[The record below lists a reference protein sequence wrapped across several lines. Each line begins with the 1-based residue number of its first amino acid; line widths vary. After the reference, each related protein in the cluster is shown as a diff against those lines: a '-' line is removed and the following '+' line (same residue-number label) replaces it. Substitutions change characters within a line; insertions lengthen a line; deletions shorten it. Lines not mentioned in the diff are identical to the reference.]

1 MRHML
6 RFSFFAFAGSLACT
20 AAPAP
25 PTTLAPDLGRRVVAR
40 NGVVTSAH
48 PLASEAGLAMLREGG
63 NAIDAAVAAA
73 FAIGVVEPQMSG
85 VGGGGALLA
94 WFQSNRRAEYLDFY
108 ASQPTASFRDARA
121 VGRDSTSPLRIV
133 AVPGLTAGL
142 LEAHARHGRL
152 PRERVLAPAIRL
164 AEEGFPVYQILG
176 EFIGRDSARLTRDTV
191 ARALF
196 FPGGRP
202 LGGGELLR
210 NPELA
215 VVLRRIAAAGR
226 AGFYEGETARALVA
240 RLNAGGHPV
249 TLADLAAYQPAWHR
263 PLCTDY
269 RGRVVLSAPPP
280 EGGMQLLH
288 TLELMERHDLAA
300 LGMPTTSASAFDVMT
315 SAMRVGQLGARVS
328 DDPRWAAVPARGV
341 VSAGFA
347 AQWDDAVGAGRAA
360 DSLRPRDA
368 RPFDGAAAP
377 ACEAFEPWAPAA
389 PIVTSPRESDGG
401 NDPRGGETT
410 HISVVDRDGNAV
422 AVTVTNSSGFGAG
435 VAVQGFL
442 LNDSGFLFRAADLAS
457 DRAPA
462 WRTRTTTIAPT
473 ILLRNGHPELIVGSP
488 GGGRIPLAM
497 AQVISYVVDHDLDP
511 LEAVRM
517 PRIYPAAA
525 NRRVE
530 LENGFPPEILAAA
543 RQMGYLPVPQGFGYA
558 RLYVIARRGGQ
569 WIGAADPRHDGQVRG
584 Y

>member
-1 MRHML
+1 MRHSIL
-6 RFSFFAFAGSLACT
+6 TLSLALAGSLACT
-20 AAPAP
+20 AAPSTP
-25 PTTLAPDLGRRVVAR
+25 STLAPDQGRRVVAR

-48 PLASEAGLAMLREGG
+48 PLASEAGLAMLQQGG
-63 NAIDAAVAAA
+63 NAVDAAVAAA

-94 WFQSNRRAEYLDFY
+94 WFQEPRRAAFLDFY
-108 ASQPTASFRDARA
+108 AAQPTASFRAARA
-121 VGRDSTSPLRIV
+121 VGRDSTTPLRIV

-152 PRERVLAPAIRL
+152 PRERVLAPAIRI
-164 AEEGFPVYQILG
+164 AEEGFPVYQVLG
-176 EFIGRDSARLTRDTV
+176 EFIARDSVRLTRDPV

-196 FPGGRP
+196 FPAGRP
-202 LGGGELLR
+202 VAGGETLR

-215 VVLRRIAAAGR
+215 VVLRRIADTGR
-226 AGFYEGETARALVA
+226 AGFYEGETARGLVS
-240 RLNAGGHPV
+240 RMNAGGHPV
-249 TLADLAAYQPAWHR
+249 TLADFSAYQPSWRR

-288 TLELMERHDLAA
+288 TLELMERHDLGA
-300 LGMPTTSASAFDVMT
+300 LGLPTTSARAFDVMT
-315 SAMRVGQLGARVS
+315 SAMRVGQLGARAS

-341 VSAGFA
+341 ASADFA
-347 AQWDDAVGAGRAA
+347 AGWSDAVGTGRAV

-368 RPFDGAAAP
+368 RPFDHAVAAA
-377 ACEAFEPWAPAA
+377 CNAFEPWASAA
-389 PIVTSPRESDGG
+389 PAVSSPREDDGSL
-401 NDPRGGETT
+401 GGETT

-442 LNDSGFLFRAADLAS
+442 LNDSGFLFRAADFAH

-473 ILLRNGHPELIVGSP
+473 ILLQNGSAELVVGSP

-497 AQVISYVVDHDLDP
+497 AQVISYVVDYGLDP
-511 LEAVRM
+511 LEAIRM

-530 LENGFPPEILAAA
+530 LENGFPPEMLSAA
-543 RQMGYLPVPQGFGYA
+543 RGMGYLPVPQGFGYA
-558 RLYVIARRGGQ
+558 RLYVIARRGDR
-569 WIGAADPRHDGQVRG
+569 WIGAADPRHDGQARG

>member
-1 MRHML
+1 MRHAI
-6 RFSFFAFAGSLACT
+6 RITPFALVGSLACT
-20 AAPAP
+20 AAAP
-25 PTTLAPDLGRRVVAR
+25 SPPSTLAPDQGRRVVAR

-48 PLASEAGLAMLREGG
+48 PLASEAGLAMLQQGG

-94 WFQSNRRAEYLDFY
+94 WFQGQRRAEFLDFY
-108 ASQPTASFRDARA
+108 AAQPAATFRAARA
-121 VGRDSTSPLRIV
+121 LGRDSTTPLRIV
-133 AVPGLTAGL
+133 GVPGLTAGL
-142 LEAHARHGRL
+142 LEAHARYGRL
-152 PRERVLAPAIRL
+152 ARERVLAPAIRI
-164 AEEGFPVYQILG
+164 AEEGFPVYQVLG
-176 EFIGRDSARLTRDTV
+176 EFIARDSVRLTRDPV

-202 LGGGELLR
+202 LGGGEMLR
-210 NPELA
+210 NPDLA
-215 VVLRRIAAAGR
+215 AVLRRIAEAGR
-226 AGFYEGETARALVA
+226 AGFYEGEAARALVA
-240 RLNAGGHPV
+240 RMNAGGHPV
-249 TLADLAAYQPAWHR
+249 TMADLAAYQPTWRR

-280 EGGMQLLH
+280 EGGMQVLH

-300 LGMPTTSASAFDVMT
+300 LGLPTTSARAFDVMT
-315 SAMRVGQLGARVS
+315 SAMRVGQLGARAS

-341 VSAGFA
+341 VSADFA
-347 AQWDDAVGAGRAA
+347 AGWSNAVGTGRAA

-368 RPFDGAAAP
+368 RPFDQAVAAA
-377 ACEAFEPWAPAA
+377 CNAFEPWTSAAPA
-389 PIVTSPRESDGG
+389 VSSPREDDGSL
-401 NDPRGGETT
+401 GGETT

-435 VAVQGFL
+435 VVVQGFL
-442 LNDSGFLFRAADLAS
+442 LNDSGFLFRAADFAN
-457 DRAPA
+457 DQAPA

-473 ILLRNGHPELIVGSP
+473 ILLRNGSPELVVGSP

-497 AQVISYVVDHDLDP
+497 AQVISYVVDYGLDP
-511 LEAVRM
+511 LEAIRM

-543 RQMGYLPVPQGFGYA
+543 RGMGYLPVPQGFGYA
-558 RLYVIARRGGQ
+558 RLYVIARRGDR
-569 WIGAADPRHDGQVRG
+569 WIGAADPRHDGQARG